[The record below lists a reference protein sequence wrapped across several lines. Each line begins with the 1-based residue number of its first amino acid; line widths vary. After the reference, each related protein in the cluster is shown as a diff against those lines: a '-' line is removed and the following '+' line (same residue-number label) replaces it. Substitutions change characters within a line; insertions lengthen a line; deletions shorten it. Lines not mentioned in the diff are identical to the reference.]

1 MAKKGTKIETLIRAR
16 KLGEIIARGGRRSD
30 CIEYGYKN
38 WGVGYKSVDK
48 YLEIARAEMKADWDM
63 ESPQLGA
70 DLLSQAATLQME
82 AREKGHLHIALG
94 AINTA
99 ARLAQII
106 S

>member
-1 MAKKGTKIETLIRAR
+1 MAKKGTKLETVIRAR

-30 CIEYGYKN
+30 CVRYASKN

-63 ESPQLGA
+63 ERPQLVA

>member
-1 MAKKGTKIETLIRAR
+1 MAKKGTKIETVIRSR

-30 CIEYGYKN
+30 CVRYASKN
-38 WGVGYKSVDK
+38 WGVISKTADK

-63 ESPQLGA
+63 ERPEMVA
-70 DLLSQAATLQME
+70 NLLAQAATLQME